1 MRHLGIIDF
10 DLIGR
15 LTFADYDIIIDAIN
29 QRLEDSNQDMHWQA
43 YLSSIATERDEKG
56 RPRFPNFKAF
66 YKHKEV
72 KQDSRFDG
80 LKNYMR
86 NKHE

>member
-1 MRHLGIIDF
+1 
-10 DLIGR
+10 
-15 LTFADYDIIIDAIN
+15 
-29 QRLEDSNQDMHWQA
+29 MHWQA
-43 YLSSIATERDEKG
+43 YLSSLATERDAKG

>member
-29 QRLEDSNQDMHWQA
+29 QRLEDDNQNMHWQA
-43 YLSSIATERDEKG
+43 FLSSLATERDEKG
-56 RPRFPNFKAF
+56 RPRFPNFKEF
-66 YKHKEV
+66 YKSKTGT
-72 KQDSRFDG
+72 QNSRFDK
-80 LKNYMR
+80 LKDYMR